1 MIDPDR
7 EVTFASAGVTFHAS
21 LRAPAPAPAPA
32 PASGVAGVPGAIIVP
47 GSGPTD
53 RNGNSAVPGYEG
65 VPLDAYR
72 WIADQLAAHG
82 VASLRYDKL
91 TSGATGLGPYADD
104 PDSLTE
110 RSFDEVFV
118 QPVRDGLG
126 FLAAQPGIDAERL
139 LLVGNSEGALV
150 SLAVASD
157 PGSAPAPAGL
167 MLLEPQYGRILDI
180 VARQLDD
187 QLALVGIES
196 SEIASLRKWIAAGV
210 DQIRN
215 AGSPF
220 GAPGPIP
227 LPAASG
233 VTAQWQAAIAS
244 VLYGRMWNRLVQS
257 EDALDPVA
265 LAGSVRVPTLVTA
278 GTKDFNT
285 PLVPGGPPGSGVAA
299 LAGAFS
305 DGTAELVVLADTHHE
320 LRDIGDCDPMTL
332 TNPAD
337 LLQFPYSP
345 ALAIAIDEFLA
356 SWIADP
362 SGS

>member
-7 EVTFASAGVTFHAS
+7 EITFASAGVTIHAS
-21 LRAPAPAPAPA
+21 LRAPAPAAESPPE
-32 PASGVAGVPGAIIVP
+32 SGVAGVPGAIIVP

-104 PDSLTE
+104 PASLTGC
-110 RSFDEVFV
+110 SFDEIFV

-139 LLVGNSEGALV
+139 LLVGHSEGGLISLV
-150 SLAVASD
+150 VASD

-187 QLALVGIES
+187 QLALAGIEPA
-196 SEIASLRKWIAAGV
+196 EIAALGRWIAAGV
-210 DQIRN
+210 DRIRN
-215 AGSPF
+215 SGPPF
-220 GAPGPIP
+220 GPPGPSP

-244 VLYGRMWNRLVQS
+244 VLYGRMWNRLAQS

-299 LAGAFS
+299 LAGAFPG
-305 DGTAELVVLADTHHE
+305 DTANLVVLADTHHE
-320 LRDIGDCDPMTL
+320 LRDIGDTDPMTL

-337 LLQFPYSP
+337 LLKFPYSP
-345 ALAIAIDEFLA
+345 TLAIAIDEFLA
-356 SWIADP
+356 SWLADP